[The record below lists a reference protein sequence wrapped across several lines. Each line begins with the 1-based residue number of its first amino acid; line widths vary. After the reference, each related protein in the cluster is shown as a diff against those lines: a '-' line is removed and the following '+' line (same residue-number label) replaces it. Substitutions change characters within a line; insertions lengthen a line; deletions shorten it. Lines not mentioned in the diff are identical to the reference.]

1 MKKLFNAIILV
12 LALNFLALAG
22 GAGWL
27 VKDYLLDKEGKI
39 DREKIA
45 ALKNVLMPPAP
56 EITAATQPSGDPT
69 TQPFVKLDT
78 LLAEKAGLPVGQQVE
93 YLQQMYD
100 VKMAELDRRQ
110 RELLV
115 LKDQVERAQRE
126 LDVGRVQLIK
136 AEQTVKDREQE
147 AARLAADKGFQDA
160 LKLYNSMPAKNVK
173 QIFMSLDDD
182 TVVRFLKAMEPRTA
196 AKTLREYKLPEELT
210 RAQKYMELLRLSPP
224 PGTPAPAGGNGAAG
238 VQPGPKPTLPQA
250 NAANA
255 PKG

>member
-1 MKKLFNAIILV
+1 MKKLFNVIIIV

-27 VKDYLLDKEGKI
+27 VKNALLKDGQI
-39 DREKIA
+39 DREKVAEI
-45 ALKNVLMPPAP
+45 KKVLFPPPP
-56 EITAATQPSGDPT
+56 EVTAATQPGGGDPA
-69 TQPFVKLDT
+69 TQPFVKLDA

-110 RELLV
+110 RELLA

-126 LDVGRVQLIK
+126 LDAGRGQLAK
-136 AEQTVKDREQE
+136 AEKGVVDREQE
-147 AARLAADKGFQDA
+147 AAKLAADKGFQDA

-173 QIFMSLDDD
+173 QIFSSLDDD

-196 AKTLREYKLPEELT
+196 AKTLKEFKSPEELV
-210 RAQKYMELLRLSPP
+210 RAQKYMELLRQSTP
-224 PGTPAPAGGNGAAG
+224 PGTPPAGTAPAAA
-238 VQPGPKPTLPQA
+238 PNGPKPTLPQA
-250 NAANA
+250 NAAA